1 MVAYYHITTLKY
13 FKISEIIMKRYSKLT
28 PQGSR
33 DLLFDECDERRKV
46 EALLSDLFKENS
58 YRKVMTPT
66 IEYFDVFESDNLGIE
81 PEEMYKL
88 SDNHGRTTVLRPD
101 NTAPIARLVATRL
114 SKDDFPVR
122 LYYNQNVYVRNRQL
136 AGRTDE
142 IEQSGIEFIGDGSIE
157 ADIEVISMACEALKR
172 SQINSYKIELCHA
185 GFFNSILD
193 KMSITPAQK
202 ADICNYIENKNYAA
216 LGDMLDKLGD
226 SEEIRII
233 RKLPRLFGNAEV
245 ISEAKSL
252 KIDKKANEA
261 LDYLAEVYRRICD
274 MGLGEN
280 IMIDL
285 GLVNRSNYYTGVI
298 FRGYTEG
305 SGATIVSG
313 GRYDNLIGEF
323 GLDVPAIGFGVD
335 VTALCD
341 AINEEINVD
350 RPIRI
355 ALTKGRLE
363 KSSLELFRTMGLD
376 TSELENKG
384 RRLILP
390 LSDYEAV
397 LSKANDVITYVEH
410 GVCDIGI
417 VGKDTIAEHGTSF
430 YEVMDLNI
438 GKCRFALACPK
449 DTDFFS
455 GYRRKVVASKYP
467 KVAAEYFKSKGM
479 DVDII
484 KIEGSVEL
492 APLLGLADGIVDIV
506 ETGSTLRE
514 NGLVV
519 VDEIMPISARVIV
532 NMASMK
538 LRKKE
543 IEAFLRDLELAK
555 EV

>member
-1 MVAYYHITTLKY
+1 
-13 FKISEIIMKRYSKLT
+13 MKRYSRIT

-33 DLLFDECDERRKV
+33 DLLFEECDDRRKA
-46 EALLSDLFKENS
+46 EQILSALFKENN

-66 IEYFDVFESDNLGIE
+66 IEYLDVFENDNLGIE
-81 PEEMYKL
+81 TEEMYML

-114 SKDDFPVR
+114 SDSDFPVR
-122 LYYNQNVYVRNRQL
+122 LYYNQTVFVRNKQL

-142 IEQSGIEFIGDGSIE
+142 IEQSGVELIGDGSTD
-157 ADIEVISMACEALKR
+157 ADIEVISMAYEALKR
-172 SQINSYKIELCHA
+172 SKVNSFKLELCHA
-185 GFFNSILD
+185 GFFNAILD
-193 KMSITPAQK
+193 KMSLKPSQK
-202 ADICNYIENKNYAA
+202 ADICSLIEGKNYSA
-216 LGDMLDKLGD
+216 LNDLLDKIGD
-226 SEEIRII
+226 SPETQVI
-233 RKLPRLFGNAEV
+233 RKLPRLFGGVAV
-245 ISEAKSL
+245 IDEAKKLYS
-252 KIDKKANEA
+252 DTAAVEA
-261 LDYLAEVYRRICD
+261 LDYLKDIYEILCSA
-274 MGLGEN
+274 GLGDN
-280 IMIDL
+280 ILIDL
-285 GLVNRSNYYTGVI
+285 SLVNRSNYYTGVI

-305 SGATIVSG
+305 SGVTILSG
-313 GRYDNLIGEF
+313 GRYDNLISEF
-323 GLDVPAIGFGVD
+323 GLDAPAIGFGVD

-341 AINEEINVD
+341 VMREEINID

-363 KSSLELFRTMGLD
+363 KSSISLFKTMGLD

-390 LSDYEAV
+390 IGDFEAV
-397 LSKANDVITYVEH
+397 LSKAPDVITYVEH
-410 GVCDIGI
+410 GVCDIGV
-417 VGKDTIAEHGTSF
+417 VGKDTIVEHGNSF
-430 YEVMDLNI
+430 YEVIDLNI

-449 DTDFFS
+449 GTDFYS
-455 GYRRKVVASKYP
+455 GYKRKVVASKYP
-467 KVAAEYFKSKGM
+467 KVAREFFKAKGM

-506 ETGSTLRE
+506 ETGSTLKE

-538 LRKKE
+538 LRKEE
-543 IEAFLRDLELAK
+543 IESFLNDLELASQ
-555 EV
+555 V